1 MSADYYYKPVFNYY
15 RKKKQ
20 MYTLSTKGVY
30 MVTQWI
36 PNGHPMD
43 TQCLIFV
50 RQDIQDS
57 SDSSDMS
64 IVSIVSVK

>member
-20 MYTLSTKGVY
+20 MHTLSTKGVY

-36 PNGHPMD
+36 PNV
-43 TQCLIFV
+43 L
-50 RQDIQDS
+50 S
-57 SDSSDMS
+57 LSDMTYRTYMT
-64 IVSIVSVK
+64 VVTVVTCL

>member
-1 MSADYYYKPVFNYY
+1 MSIVIDYYSKPVFNYY

-20 MYTLSTKGVY
+20 VHPEYQGG
-30 MVTQWI
+30 I
-36 PNGHPMD
+36 HGHPMD

-50 RQDIQDS
+50 RHDIQDIHDS

-64 IVSIVSVK
+64 IVSVK